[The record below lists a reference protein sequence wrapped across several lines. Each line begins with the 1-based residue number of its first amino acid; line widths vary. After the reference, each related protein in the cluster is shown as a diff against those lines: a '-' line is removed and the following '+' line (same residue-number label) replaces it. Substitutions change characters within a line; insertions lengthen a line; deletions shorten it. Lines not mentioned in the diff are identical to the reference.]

1 MESIQEEGTEVM
13 NRAEEVKEFSE
24 SLKSFFIVFDGLFLH
39 SENAEE
45 LLTETRESLKEK
57 ILRNES
63 ALPAIMAM
71 GGNYDSDIDNAKV
84 EELNALLGLLKSR
97 QHLRQATIQKE
108 QKNDTNQE
116 LLSRMFGI

>member
-1 MESIQEEGTEVM
+1 M